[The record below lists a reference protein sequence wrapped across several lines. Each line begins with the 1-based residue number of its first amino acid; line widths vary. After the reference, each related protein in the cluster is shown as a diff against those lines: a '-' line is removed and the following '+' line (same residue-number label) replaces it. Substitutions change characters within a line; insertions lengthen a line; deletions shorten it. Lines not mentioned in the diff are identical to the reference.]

1 MPFKQWDI
9 NLKVR
14 LIGEAFVQISF
25 WTVFPFLAIYFTN
38 SFGSGTASLL
48 LIFSQILA
56 VVCGLFGG
64 FFADRYGRRRM
75 MLIAILGETIGYGI
89 FALASF
95 KQLDSAIIGFV
106 GFTLASISSS
116 FYQPAAQAMIADVVE
131 SKHRSYVFSVF
142 YMMTN
147 IAVVIGP
154 LIGSVFF
161 INHRFELLLFVTLG
175 AGLLFFLLYKYSYE
189 TAPMV
194 LSNNTEQTS
203 KIGMKEV
210 FVQQIR
216 DYRIIF
222 KDRILLLFIIAGVLV
237 SQTFMQLDL
246 FIPILLTETINSAT
260 LFQIGNWSFTVN
272 ATELFGL
279 IIAINGG
286 MVALLT
292 VSVTKWMM
300 NYSEK
305 FSFACSSILYGLSIL
320 VMGLIPH
327 PWVYIVCII
336 IFSLAELMTVGIQQN
351 FVTQIAPSHQRGMY
365 FSAAQLRFSIG
376 RVLAPLSITITAFF
390 GTKITSFILAFIA
403 LVAAFIYMNMYSMYQ
418 KQKPSTLHIKV

>member
-1 MPFKQWDI
+1 MKFKQWDI
-9 NLKVR
+9 NLKIR

-25 WTVFPFLAIYFTN
+25 WTVFPFLAIYFAN
-38 SFGSGTASLL
+38 SFGSGTASFLL
-48 LIFSQILA
+48 MFSQILA
-56 VVCGLFGG
+56 VICGLFGG

-75 MLIAILGETIGYGI
+75 MLIAILGETVGYGI

-95 KQLDSAIIGFV
+95 DKLDSAMLGFI
-106 GFTLASISSS
+106 GFTLASLFSSL
-116 FYQPAAQAMIADVVE
+116 YQPAAQAMIADVVE

-161 INHRFELLLFVTLG
+161 IQHRFELLLFVTMG
-175 AGLLFFLLYKYSYE
+175 AGLLFILLYSFSHE
-189 TAPMV
+189 TAPIMV
-194 LSNNTEQTS
+194 SAKNS
-203 KIGMKEV
+203 EV
-210 FVQQIR
+210 GTFSLKNVILQQVK

-222 KDRILLLFIIAGVLV
+222 KDPILLLFIIAGVLV

-246 FIPILLTETINSAT
+246 FIPLHITESIDQAT
-260 LFQIGNWSFTVN
+260 LFRIGDWSFTVN

-279 IIAINGG
+279 IVAINGG

-292 VSVTKWMM
+292 VSITKLMM

-305 FSFACSSILYGLSIL
+305 FSFACSSVLYGVSIL
-320 VMGLIPH
+320 VMGLFPH
-327 PWVYIVCII
+327 AWVYILCII

-351 FVTQIAPSHQRGMY
+351 FVTNIAPSHQRGMY

-390 GTKITSFILAFIA
+390 GSKITAFILALIA
-403 LVAAFIYMNMYSMYQ
+403 LLAAFIYIKMYNMYQ
-418 KQKPSTLHIKV
+418 KSKTSNLQ